1 MRYFS
6 VSVTLCLAGLML
18 QLVAQTANSP
28 SLKDQLNAQYSP
40 DAVLV
45 VQKDGILGVA
55 PIIIKTCP
63 ARYQAG
69 SLKAPDPSCYASIKD
84 SSRMLPP
91 GERVNPKEIKVNV
104 QQETISLLLV
114 ECDACN
120 KGITSTSYKAQV
132 DFQFARGYLE
142 KGNVSA
148 IEDTIGQILT
158 IGGNEEAQ
166 GQGGQANANLLTN
179 DDIMKMS
186 SAKLGEGIILNTIKT
201 EPCCNF
207 DTSVNG
213 MIKLKSAGVSD
224 GVIQAMRDA
233 QASGNAAPNDQGG
246 SQGDQGQNSVSDAQ
260 TQASAQ
266 TQPMPA
272 TISLPGQ
279 LTISVRHRHRT
290 FFNPGTSEVETYCY
304 GALSISPDGTV
315 TYTCDRTDDPSG
327 RCDNVTLAAGSLK
340 QAKVGYNG
348 ALHLESKKQ
357 GKWDFF
363 GNQNELKQAL
373 DKITPTVQK

>member
-6 VSVTLCLAGLML
+6 GSVTLCLAVLML
-18 QLVAQTANSP
+18 QLAAQTANSP

-55 PIIIKTCP
+55 PIIIKSCP
-63 ARYQAG
+63 AKFQAG
-69 SLKAPDPSCYASIKD
+69 SLKAPEPSCYASIKD

-166 GQGGQANANLLTN
+166 SQGGQGNVSLLTN

-186 SAKLGEGIILNTIKT
+186 SAKLGEGIILSTIKT

-233 QASGNAAPNDQGG
+233 QASANAAPSDQGG
-246 SQGDQGQNSVSDAQ
+246 QEGQPAGGDAQGQQATPARQ
-260 TQASAQ
+260 T
-266 TQPMPA
+266 
-272 TISLPGQ
+272 LPGEVDF
-279 LTISVRHRHRT
+279 SVKHRHHS
-290 FFNPGTSEVETYCY
+290 FVDNGHNNYFCPGILYI
-304 GALSISPDGTV
+304 LPDGTV
-315 TYTCDRTDDPSG
+315 GFDCSDGDDPTGQGEHLSF
-327 RCDNVTLAAGSLK
+327 VPGSLK
-340 QAKVGYNG
+340 DVKIGLFG
-348 ALHLESKKQ
+348 LHFASQTQ
-357 GKWDFF
+357 GKFDFF
-363 GNQNELKQAL
+363 GEQKDLNQAL
-373 DKITPTVQK
+373 AKIVALAKK